1 LKDTYYLDARVAA
14 EYDDEHRGREITEDD
29 VPFYL
34 ELAKEAAAA
43 GHSVLELAC
52 GTGRVTLPIA
62 EAGVRVT
69 GIDASPAML
78 EVARQ
83 KSGDAGNPAWVEAD
97 MTSFELD
104 QRFGLVIIPFRSFLH
119 LLTAENQ
126 KGCLRNVHRH
136 LLPGGRLALNFFNP
150 DLVMMAQRLPD
161 KTRTR
166 RLVEQRGDGARR
178 EARPHSSAGQTVDH
192 DQAEDRLSDANAV
205 ISRVYRNMR
214 LRYVFR
220 HEMEHL
226 LTLCGFKIEA
236 LYGWFDRRPLADDS
250 TEMVWIARKVTE
262 SDQ

>member
-1 LKDTYYLDARVAA
+1 MKDTYYLDVRVAA
-14 EYDDEHRGREITEDD
+14 EYDDEHRGNEITEAD

-34 ELAKEAAAA
+34 ELANEAAAA
-43 GHSVLELAC
+43 GQSVLDLAC
-52 GTGRVTLPIA
+52 GTGRVALPIA

-83 KSGDAGNPAWVEAD
+83 KRAGADNPTWIEGD

-119 LLTAENQ
+119 LLTVEDQ
-126 KGCLRNVHRH
+126 KACLQTIHRH

-150 DLVMMAQRLPD
+150 DLVMMA
-161 KTRTR
+161 R
-166 RLVEQRGDGARR
+166 RLEH
-178 EARPHSSAGQTVDH
+178 EPT
-192 DQAEDRLSDANAV
+192 EDRLSDANAV

-214 LRYVFR
+214 LRYVHR
-220 HEMEHL
+220 DEMEHL
-226 LTLCGFKIEA
+226 LALCGFKVEA
-236 LYGWFDRRPLADDS
+236 LYGWFDRRPFADDS
-250 TEMVWIARKVTE
+250 TEMVWIARRLTE